1 MVFLGMEA
9 FEDIRLAK
17 DIIQALLKAKKTVR
31 MYPENNPIY
40 KKTIDDAFLKFADLF
55 NYRDELD
62 LKLKQN
68 EIFFNAEQVYFNPEK
83 DDNLA
88 LFFFKDGLRE
98 LTFKKGLTP
107 DELEDFLKIIAQ
119 DFDREAVDDD
129 IVTLMW
135 EKDFQNIKY
144 MADEAFLMEDEDYET
159 KAVNEIKRKA
169 PETDEV
175 LKAYASAFEAE
186 DVRDIA
192 IINLT
197 DKDLHLLVKEMEK
210 DLLDKSGKIY
220 EILFEMLFQAESAAE
235 YEDVHRL
242 LKEVF
247 IYCLKHRDLKI
258 VVDIMKKTRELAESP
273 STPENIRKQM
283 NLLLSSVNSEE
294 SIRSAGE
301 IFDSDAELDET
312 LVNEYIEFLDRN
324 AIVPLMAILGELE
337 SIHGRKIV
345 INILIHLGKKDIQ
358 TIAKG
363 LQDHRWYVVRN
374 IIYILRHIGDKKAV
388 EYLLNTAKHT
398 DERVRKEAIKAL
410 GELKSPLALQT
421 LRDCL
426 NDADISIG
434 KSAARALGSIGS
446 ETAKR
451 IILEKVSTKDFQ
463 DRGFDEKKDFYEVL
477 SRWNDAELVDFMT
490 KTLKKKS
497 LFRRA
502 KLDEEKTCAA
512 YCLGLIGNKDS
523 LPALSKLKD
532 AKNKLLRE
540 YVSVAIKKIEYG
552 R

>member
-1 MVFLGMEA
+1 MEG

-17 DIIQALLKAKKTVR
+17 DVIQTLLKAKKTIR

-40 KKTIDDAFLKFADLF
+40 KKTLDDAFSRFAELF
-55 NYRDELD
+55 NYLDEFA

-68 EIFFNAEQVYFNPEK
+68 EILFNAEQVYFNPEK
-83 DDNLA
+83 EDNLA

-107 DELEDFLKIIAQ
+107 GELEEFLKIIAL

-144 MADEAFLMEDEDYET
+144 VADDAFLTEDEDYET
-159 KAVNEIKRKA
+159 KAVNEIKSRA
-169 PETDEV
+169 PQTDEV
-175 LKAYASAFEAE
+175 LRAYASAFEAE

-197 DKDLHLLVKEMEK
+197 DKDLQLLVKEMEK

-220 EILFEMLFQAESAAE
+220 EILFEMLYQAESAAE
-235 YEDVHRL
+235 YEDVRRL

-247 IYCLKHRDLKI
+247 LYCLRRRDLKI
-258 VVDIMKKTRELAESP
+258 VVDILRKTRELAEAP

-283 NLLLSSVNSEE
+283 KSLMASVNSEE
-294 SIRSAGE
+294 SIKSVGE
-301 IFDSDAELDET
+301 IFDADTDVDDAL
-312 LVNEYIEFLDRN
+312 LNEYIDFLDRN
-324 AIVPLMAILGELE
+324 AIVPLMTVLGELE
-337 SIHGRKIV
+337 SIHGRKVV
-345 INILIHLGKKDIQ
+345 INILVKLGKKDIQ

-363 LQDHRWYVVRN
+363 LQDPRWYVVRN

-426 NDADISIG
+426 NDMELSIR

-451 IILEKVSTKDFQ
+451 VLLEKVSAKDFQ
-463 DRGFDEKKDFYEVL
+463 DRGFDEKKDFYDVL
-477 SRWNDAELVDFMT
+477 SRWNDTETVDFMM
-490 KTLKKKS
+490 KTLKKRAF
-497 LFRRA
+497 FRRG
-502 KLDEEKTCAA
+502 KIDEARACAA
-512 YCLGLIGNKDS
+512 YALGLMGHNDC
-523 LPALSKLKD
+523 LQTLYRLRD
-532 AKNKLLRE
+532 AKNRLLRE
-540 YVSVAIKKIEYG
+540 CVAAAIKKIEHG

>member
-1 MVFLGMEA
+1 MET

-17 DIIQALLKAKKTVR
+17 DVVQALLKAKKTIR

-40 KKTIDDAFLKFADLF
+40 KKTIDDTFSRFAEFF
-55 NYRDELD
+55 NYQDDLV

-68 EIFFNAEQVYFNPEK
+68 EMFYNAEQVYLNPEK
-83 DDNLA
+83 EDNLA

-107 DELEDFLKIIAQ
+107 SEIEDFLKIIAL

-144 MADEAFLMEDEDYET
+144 VADEAFLMEDEDYET
-159 KAVNEIKRKA
+159 TAVDQIKQKA
-169 PETDEV
+169 PQTDEV

-197 DKDLHLLVKEMEK
+197 DKDLQLLVKEMEK

-220 EILFEMLFQAESAAE
+220 EILFEMLFQAESAVE
-235 YEDVHRL
+235 FEDVHRML
-242 LKEVF
+242 REVF
-247 IYCLKHRDLKI
+247 VYCLQRRDLKI
-258 VVDIMKKTRELAESP
+258 VVDIMKKTKDLAESP
-273 STPENIRKQM
+273 STPENIRAQM
-283 NLLLSSVNSEE
+283 NILLSSVNSEE
-294 SIRSAGE
+294 SIKSVGA
-301 IFDSDAELDET
+301 IFDSDADIDEA
-312 LVNEYIEFLDRN
+312 LLGEYTGFLDRN
-324 AIVPLMAILGELE
+324 AVVPLMTILGELE
-337 SIHGRKIV
+337 SIHGRKVV
-345 INILIHLGKKDIQ
+345 INILINVGKKDIQ

-363 LQDHRWYVVRN
+363 LQDPRWYVVRN

-398 DERVRKEAIKAL
+398 DERVRKEGIKAL

-426 NDADISIG
+426 NDGELSIR
-434 KSAARALGSIGS
+434 KSAARALGSLGS
-446 ETAKR
+446 ESAKR
-451 IILEKVSTKDFQ
+451 VLLEKVATKDFQ
-463 DRGFDEKKDFYEVL
+463 DRGFDEKKDFFEVL
-477 SRWNDAELVDFMT
+477 THWNDAEVVAFMG
-490 KTLKKKS
+490 KILKKKS

-502 KLDEEKTCAA
+502 KLDEERACAA
-512 YCLGLIGNKDS
+512 YCLGLMGNKDS
-523 LPALSKLKD
+523 LPALYKLKD
-532 AKNKLLRE
+532 AKNRLLRE
-540 YVSVAIKKIEYG
+540 YVNVSIKKIEYG

>member
-1 MVFLGMEA
+1 MEA

-17 DIIQALLKAKKTVR
+17 DIIQALLKAKKTIR

-40 KKTIDDAFLKFADLF
+40 KKTVDDAFSRFAELF
-55 NYRDELD
+55 NYLDELA

-68 EIFFNAEQVYFNPEK
+68 EIFFNTEQIYHNPEK
-83 DDNLA
+83 EDNLA

-107 DELEDFLKIIAQ
+107 LELEEFLKIIAL

-144 MADEAFLMEDEDYET
+144 VADEAFLMEDEDYET
-159 KAVNEIKRKA
+159 KAVNEIRSKA

-197 DKDLHLLVKEMEK
+197 DKDLQVLVKEMEK
-210 DLLDKSGKIY
+210 DLQDKAGKIY

-247 IYCLKHRDLKI
+247 IYCLKRKDLKI

-273 STPENIRKQM
+273 STPDSIRKQM
-283 NLLLSSVNSEE
+283 NILLSSVNSEA
-294 SIRSAGE
+294 SIKSVGE
-301 IFDSDAELDET
+301 IFDSDTDIDEL
-312 LVNEYIEFLDRN
+312 LLNEYIGFLDRN
-324 AIVPLMAILGELE
+324 AIVPLMAILGDLE
-337 SIHGRKIV
+337 SIHGRKVV
-345 INILIHLGKKDIQ
+345 INVLIQLGKKDIQ
-358 TIAKG
+358 TIARG
-363 LQDHRWYVVRN
+363 LQDPRWYVVRN
-374 IIYILRHIGDKKAV
+374 IIYILRNIGDKKAV

-426 NDADISIG
+426 NDAELSIR

-446 ETAKR
+446 ESAKR
-451 IILEKVSTKDFQ
+451 LILERVSAKDFQ
-463 DRGFDEKKDFYEVL
+463 ARGFDEKKDFYEVL
-477 SRWNDAELVDFMT
+477 AHWNDAEIVEFMA
-490 KTLKKKS
+490 KILKKKS
-497 LFRRA
+497 LFRKA

-512 YCLGLIGNKDS
+512 YCLGLVGNKDS
-523 LPALSKLKD
+523 LPALYKLKEV
-532 AKNKLLRE
+532 KNKLLRE

>member
-1 MVFLGMEA
+1 MEP

-17 DIIQALLKAKKTVR
+17 DIIQALLKAKKTIR
-31 MYPENNPIY
+31 MYPENNPVY
-40 KKTIDDAFLKFADLF
+40 RKTIDDTFARFAELF
-55 NYRDELD
+55 NSQDELT

-68 EIFFNAEQVYFNPEK
+68 EIFFNAEQIYYNPDKE
-83 DDNLA
+83 DNLA

-98 LTFKKGLTP
+98 LTFKKSLTP
-107 DELEDFLKIIAQ
+107 FELEDFLKIIAL

-135 EKDFQNIKY
+135 EKDFQNIRY
-144 MADEAFLMEDEDYET
+144 VADEAFLMEDDDYESQ
-159 KAVNEIKRKA
+159 AVSEIKHKA

-197 DKDLHLLVKEMEK
+197 DKDLQLLVKEMEK

-220 EILFEMLFQAESAAE
+220 EILFEMLYQAESAAE

-242 LKEVF
+242 LREVF
-247 IYCLKHRDLKI
+247 IYCLKRKDLRI
-258 VVDIMKKTRELAESP
+258 VVDIMKKTRDLAESP

-283 NLLLSSVNSEE
+283 NILLSSVNSEE
-294 SIRSAGE
+294 SVKSVGE
-301 IFDSDAELDET
+301 IFDSDADIDES
-312 LVNEYIEFLDRN
+312 LLNEYIGFLDRN
-324 AIVPLMAILGELE
+324 AIIPLMTILGELE
-337 SIHGRKIV
+337 SIHGRKVV
-345 INILIHLGKKDIQ
+345 INILILLGKKDIQ

-363 LQDHRWYVVRN
+363 LRDPRWYVVRN

-388 EYLLNTAKHT
+388 EYLLNTAKHD

-410 GELKSPLALQT
+410 GELRSPLALQT
-421 LRDCL
+421 LRECL
-426 NDADISIG
+426 NDIELSIR

-451 IILEKVSTKDFQ
+451 VILERISTKDFR
-463 DRGFDEKKDFYEVL
+463 DRDFDEKKDFYEVL
-477 SRWNDAELVDFMT
+477 THWNDPEVAEFMT
-490 KTLKKKS
+490 KILKKKS
-497 LFRRA
+497 LFGRA
-502 KLDEEKTCAA
+502 KLDEEKACAA
-512 YCLGLIGNKDS
+512 YGLGLMGNKDS
-523 LPALSKLKD
+523 LSALYKLKD
-532 AKNKLLRE
+532 AKNRLLRE
-540 YVSVAIKKIEYG
+540 HVSVAIKKVEYG

>member
-1 MVFLGMEA
+1 METFA
-9 FEDIRLAK
+9 DIRLAR
-17 DIIQALLKAKKTVR
+17 DIIQTLLKAKKTIR
-31 MYPENNPIY
+31 MYPENNPVY
-40 KKTIDDAFLKFADLF
+40 RKTVDDAFSRFAELF
-55 NYRDELD
+55 NDVDALA

-68 EIFFNAEQVYFNPEK
+68 EILFNAEQVYFNPEK
-83 DDNLA
+83 EDNLA

-98 LTFKKGLTP
+98 LTFRKGLTP
-107 DELEDFLKIIAQ
+107 FELEEFLKIIAL

-144 MADEAFLMEDEDYET
+144 VADEAFLTEDEDYET
-159 KAVNEIKRKA
+159 KAVNEIKSKA

-186 DVRDIA
+186 DVRDIS

-197 DKDLHLLVKEMEK
+197 DKDLQLLVKEMEK
-210 DLLDKSGKIY
+210 DLLDKSGKMY
-220 EILFEMLFQAESAAE
+220 DILFEMLYQAESPEE

-247 IYCLKHRDLKI
+247 LHCLRRRDLKL
-258 VVDIMKKTRELAESP
+258 VVDIMKKTKELAESP
-273 STPENIRKQM
+273 STPNNIRGQM
-283 NLLLSSVNSEE
+283 KILLSSINSEE
-294 SIRSAGE
+294 SIKSVGG
-301 IFDSDAELDET
+301 IFDSDAEIDEQ
-312 LVNEYIEFLDRN
+312 LLNEYIDFLDRS
-324 AIVPLMAILGELE
+324 AIVPLMTILGDLE
-337 SIHGRKIV
+337 SIHGRKVV
-345 INILIHLGKKDIQ
+345 INILIQLGKKNIQ

-363 LQDHRWYVVRN
+363 LQDSRWYVVRN

-426 NDADISIG
+426 NDMDLSIR
-434 KSAARALGSIGS
+434 KSAARALGTIGS

-451 IILEKVSTKDFQ
+451 VLLEKVSSKDFQ
-463 DRGFDEKKDFYEVL
+463 EREFDERKDFYEVL
-477 SRWNDAELVDFMT
+477 SHWNDTETVDFMM
-490 KTLKKKS
+490 KTIKKRS
-497 LFRRA
+497 LFWRGKNDEQRA
-502 KLDEEKTCAA
+502 CAA
-512 YCLGLIGNKDS
+512 YGLGLMGNKDC
-523 LPALSKLKD
+523 LPTLYKLRD

-540 YVSVAIKKIEYG
+540 CVVVAIKKIEHG

>member
-1 MVFLGMEA
+1 MET
-9 FEDIRLAK
+9 FEDIRLAR
-17 DIIQALLKAKKTVR
+17 DIIQALLKAKKTIR

-40 KKTIDDAFLKFADLF
+40 KKTVDDAFLKFADLF

-159 KAVNEIKRKA
+159 KAVNEIKHKS

-175 LKAYASAFEAE
+175 LNAYASAFEAE

-235 YEDVHRL
+235 YEDIHRL

-312 LVNEYIEFLDRN
+312 LLTEYLEFLDRN

-374 IIYILRHIGDKKAV
+374 IIYVLRHIGDKKAV

-502 KLDEEKTCAA
+502 KLDEERTCAA
-512 YCLGLIGNKDS
+512 YCLGLLGNKDS

-540 YVSVAIKKIEYG
+540 YVSVAIKKIENG